1 MNEMVQPAAL
11 TAGGTRFR
19 WPAERVFYL
28 VLSVAI
34 TVAMVIGFART
45 FFFRAWFPEWA
56 SAHGPAEPIFYIHGV
71 AFADRR
77 RAADRLHRRADAAA
91 PVPRGAPRRPRA
103 LRGLR
108 HPRDRE
114 SPAVPGAQAVDDA
127 RVLVLIEASIG
138 RWPFAFMQW
147 TSPVP
152 GFSMLLLVADVF
164 LVPMVVWD
172 LVSRGRIH
180 PVTLWGGV
188 ALVAAQPLRI
198 LLSGT
203 SAWLAFAGWAVGLV
217 R

>member
-1 MNEMVQPAAL
+1 M
-11 TAGGTRFR
+11 
-19 WPAERVFYL
+19 
-28 VLSVAI
+28 
-34 TVAMVIGFART
+34 
-45 FFFRAWFPEWA
+45 
-56 SAHGPAEPIFYIHGV
+56 
-71 AFADRR
+71 
-77 RAADRLHRRADAAA
+77 
-91 PVPRGAPRRPRA
+91 
-103 LRGLR
+103 
-108 HPRDRE
+108 
-114 SPAVPGAQAVDDA
+114 
-127 RVLVLIEASIG
+127 LIEASIG

-203 SAWLAFAGWAVGLV
+203 SAWLAFAGWAVGLA